1 MPTREAERLLRIALF
16 SDVLP
21 LNKSGTRTLPKRR
34 QKLATTCREGRKKG
48 IIPVY
53 ISLFWF
59 LSSLAFSIQAAFYDV
74 GDNATAHN
82 LALGLMLCWLPVLI
96 LVSIVDRNNTITD
109 TIQSKMNIL
118 LEEVRQALVDPERR
132 DEWMRRTKRIPEEL
146 AWTASLANEE
156 LWGGGFFTEY
166 AGQGR
171 ERWHYGVAHP
181 ILTGIETSFVAEY
194 GRDWLRDKPLVTAAM
209 VLGPTNE
216 RGLRV
221 SDWRMV
227 WQVLAGFTLVV
238 GTIAGAFVL
247 SCKRIDFPQPALV
260 TDAHTS
266 SLHSD
271 HWT

>member
-21 LNKSGTRTLPKRR
+21 LNKQGTRTLPRRR
-34 QKLATTCREGRKKG
+34 QKLAFTCREGRKKG

-96 LVSIVDRNNTITD
+96 LMSIVDRNNTITD
-109 TIQSKMNIL
+109 TIQNKMNVL
-118 LEEVRQALVDPERR
+118 VEEVRQSLLDPERR
-132 DEWMRRTKRIPEEL
+132 DEWMRKTNRIPEEL
-146 AWTASLANEE
+146 AWTETLANEE

-171 ERWHYGVAHP
+171 TRWHYGVAHP
-181 ILTGIETSFVAEY
+181 ILTGIEKSFVAEY
-194 GRDWLRDKPLVTAAM
+194 GRDWLRDKVSVTAAM

-216 RGLRV
+216 HGLRM
-221 SDWRMV
+221 SDWRMA
-227 WQVLAGFTLVV
+227 WQAIAGFLIVT

-247 SCKRIDFPQPALV
+247 SCMRLQFGMSES
-260 TDAHTS
+260 H
-266 SLHSD
+266 
-271 HWT
+271 